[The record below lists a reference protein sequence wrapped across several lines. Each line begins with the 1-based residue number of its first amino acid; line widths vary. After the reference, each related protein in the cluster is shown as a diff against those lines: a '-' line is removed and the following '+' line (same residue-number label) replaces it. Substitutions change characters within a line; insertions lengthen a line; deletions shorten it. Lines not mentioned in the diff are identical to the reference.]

1 MPDPPIPSG
10 ALATREPRHHIKQS
24 QDPLTYPIIRPHY
37 LSDPDDIR
45 VMIEGFRHT
54 RRIFGISAF
63 ARHNV
68 VETQPGAAVNTDGE
82 IEHFTRTMGSSL
94 YHPVGTCEMGTDPKA
109 VVDPLLKVAG
119 LEGLRVVDA
128 SICPY
133 TTTGNP
139 NAPTIMIAEKG
150 SSMIKEDAKNL
161 EPV

>member
-1 MPDPPIPSG
+1 
-10 ALATREPRHHIKQS
+10 
-24 QDPLTYPIIRPHY
+24 
-37 LSDPDDIR
+37 
-45 VMIEGFRHT
+45 MIEGFRHT
-54 RRIFGISAF
+54 RRIFGTSAF

-128 SICPY
+128 SIMPY

-139 NAPTIMIAEKG
+139 QRPDDHDCRKRLEHDQGGREKPRTSIIKYIMA
-150 SSMIKEDAKNL
+150 
-161 EPV
+161 